1 VADYIVHK
9 AVELDN
15 LSDKARNA
23 IAEQQWIIS
32 PKYDGCHVV
41 FCYAEGKHIATYS
54 RTGETVHSMGH
65 IATDLL
71 ANYPD
76 IKTSERIAICG
87 EAWVVGKEFNE
98 ISGMFRRH
106 SPQLGLQFVPFDCI
120 PFDWNDDT
128 TSGPPVLLGQFNQ
141 RPYAAPYSAR
151 IGALMKREGLPTQ
164 VLLPR
169 FFGVSGPLT
178 HVKQLADQ
186 EAGRLKASQ
195 TGAYDGAVLAQAN
208 GLYKVGSGKGGEFIK
223 CKPLLSETVVV
234 TAVIADLGEKT
245 GKHTCVLC
253 FDLGGH
259 IQKVST
265 GMTQTQANDWV
276 ADPSLI
282 IDKRIEVEAMGITV
296 NGFLR
301 EPRFKGLR
309 IDA

>member
-1 VADYIVHK
+1 MADYLVHR
-9 AVELDN
+9 AVEPDN
-15 LSDKARNA
+15 LSPKALA
-23 IAEQQWIIS
+23 DITEQQWIIS

-41 FCYAEGKHIATYS
+41 FCYAAGKHMATYS
-54 RTGETVHSMGH
+54 RTGNTVHSMGH

-71 ANYPD
+71 ACYPD
-76 IKTSERIAICG
+76 IRTAERIAICG

-106 SPQLGLQFVPFDCI
+106 SPQLELQFVPFDCV
-120 PFDWNDDT
+120 PFDWNDDR
-128 TSGPPVLLGQFNQ
+128 TSGPPLLLGQFNQ

-151 IGALMKREGLPTQ
+151 IGALLKRESLPTQ

-169 FFGVSGPLT
+169 FIEASGPLA

-186 EAGRLKASQ
+186 EAVRLKSSF
-195 TGAYDGAVLAQAN
+195 TGAYDGAVLAQAS
-208 GLYKVGSGKGGEFIK
+208 GKYRVGSGTGGEFIK
-223 CKPLLSETVVV
+223 CKPLVSETVVV

-245 GKHTCVLC
+245 GKQTCVLC

-259 IQKVST
+259 VQKVST
-265 GMTQTQANDWV
+265 GMTQAQANEWA
-276 ADPSLI
+276 ADPYLI
-282 IDKRIEVEAMGITV
+282 IDKRIEVEAMGVTV

>member
-1 VADYIVHK
+1 MADYIVHK

-15 LSDKARNA
+15 LSDKARAA
-23 IAEQQWIIS
+23 ITEQHWIIS

-41 FCYAEGKHIATYS
+41 FCYELGKHIATYS

-65 IATDLL
+65 IAADLL
-71 ANYPD
+71 ACYPD
-76 IKTSERIAICG
+76 IRTADRIAICG
-87 EAWVVGKEFNE
+87 EAWVLGKEFNE

-106 SPQLGLQFVPFDCI
+106 SPQPELQFVPFDCI
-120 PFDWNDDT
+120 PFDWNDNA
-128 TSGPPVLLGQFNQ
+128 TSGPPVLLGQFHHLH
-141 RPYAAPYSAR
+141 YAAPYSAR
-151 IGALMKREGLPTQ
+151 IGALLKRESLPTQ

-169 FFGVSGPLT
+169 FIGASGPLA

-186 EAGRLKASQ
+186 EAGRLKTSI
-195 TGAYDGAVLAQAN
+195 TGAYDGAILAQAN
-208 GLYKVGSGKGGEFIK
+208 GRYQVGSGKGGEFIK
-223 CKPLLSETVVV
+223 CKPLLSETVTV

-259 IQKVST
+259 VQKVST
-265 GMTQTQANDWV
+265 GMTQTQANEWA

-282 IDKRIEVEAMGITV
+282 IDKRIEVEAMGVTV

-301 EPRFKGLR
+301 EPRFKGIR
-309 IDA
+309 NDV